1 MSESMT
7 SPLLAADLRPLP
19 GSVPGQCAHLLA
31 NLPQAVQAAISE
43 AWPFLDSVF
52 AAAPYLGRLAQRRP
66 EGLALCARETAQTC
80 LERAIADV
88 VDAGESAPDLASL
101 DAALRRAKADMHLLV
116 ALADLAGRWGVAEV
130 TGAVTNFADAAVRA
144 AVLAHVRFAAADGK
158 AFPVADS
165 ANPLPGLFVFALGKM
180 GTGELNYSSDIDLV
194 ALFDPEALRL
204 PPAEE
209 PRKRLP
215 RLIQAIVRSLQEATA
230 DGYVFR
236 TDLRL
241 RPDPGSTPVVTST
254 DAALNYYE
262 SFGQTWERAAWIKA
276 RYCAGDAGAAHTYL
290 DRMQPFIWR
299 RALDFAA
306 IDDIRGLARQIQT
319 VGRRGEIQPAGHDL
333 KLGRG
338 GIREIEFFAQ
348 VPQLVFGGRDPS
360 VRISSTLKALAAL
373 QARGVVDAPT
383 VLSLSEDYR
392 SLRAWEHRIQM
403 RQDEPS
409 QTLPLRDAD
418 RLAVAMM
425 AGFANLAV
433 FDAAVE
439 ALLRRVH
446 GHFSDQFEDDA
457 SLSSQAGTLIL
468 TGVEP
473 TPDTLATLETLGFLH
488 AEQVWKRLNGW
499 AGGKVRATRTPRART
514 LLAQIAPRLVDI
526 MAATGEPDAAFIRFA
541 AFYENLPMGVQPL
554 SLLMNEPGLAA
565 DLISILTV
573 APRMATDLARRP
585 NMLDVMLDSRFS
597 VPLNQDPPD
606 DFRNRLT
613 GLISATTSYEDALNA
628 ARRLVR
634 EERFRVGTQILRGT
648 ADAQTAGAA
657 YSSIADAAVECMAQA
672 AERETERRSGVMP
685 GRYVVLGMG
694 KLGGRELSAD
704 SDLDL
709 MIVYEGEE
717 GAQTWFSRFAQRLI
731 SALSAPTEE
740 GELYEVDM
748 QLRPSGK
755 AGPVA
760 VRLAR
765 FGQYYL
771 GEAWTWELMALTRA
785 RVIAGDFETGDA
797 VMAAIEAALCKVRP
811 SQTLLSDARA
821 MRERLEAAKPARTE
835 WDIKARIGGLQ
846 DIEFIAQILQL
857 VTARAGLAVRN
868 STTSA
873 FAALAQ
879 GGAVTPGDAAFLSES
894 VHLYL
899 NIAQLLRAAH
909 GTGFDPEG
917 ASSGF
922 TKLLAS
928 LAGAQDLDEMRARL
942 DVRCLK
948 VRALFNRY
956 LPAS

>member
-1 MSESMT
+1 MSDLA
-7 SPLLAADLRPLP
+7 LLTPDLPALP
-19 GSVPGQCAHLLA
+19 GSMAGQCEHLFA
-31 NLPQAVQAAISE
+31 GLPQDVQTAIAAVR
-43 AWPFLDSVF
+43 PFLDSVF

-66 EGLALCARETAQTC
+66 EGLALCVRDSADER
-80 LERAIADV
+80 LEAVIAAARAIGAEAADI
-88 VDAGESAPDLASL
+88 ASL
-101 DAALRRAKADMHLLV
+101 DAGLRQAKADMHLLV
-116 ALADLAGRWGVAEV
+116 ALADLAGRWDVAQV
-130 TGAVTNFADAAVRA
+130 TGAVTAFAGAAVQA
-144 AVLAHVRFAAADGK
+144 ALLAHVRFAAEAGRLL
-158 AFPVADS
+158 PVTDA

-194 ALFDPEALRL
+194 ALFDPERL
-204 PPAEE
+204 AMPAEEE

-215 RLIQAIVRSLQEATA
+215 RLMQAIVRSLQEVTA

-241 RPDPGSTPVVTST
+241 RPDPGATPLVLST

-276 RYCAGDAGAAHTYL
+276 RYCAGDAAAAQDYL
-290 DRMQPFIWR
+290 GQMQPFIWR

-306 IDDIRGLARQIQT
+306 IEDIRGLARQIQT

-360 VRISSTLKALAAL
+360 VRVSPTLKALAAL
-373 QARGVVDAPT
+373 EARGVVDAAT
-383 VLSLSEDYR
+383 LQSLSEDYR

-403 RQDEPS
+403 RQDEAS
-409 QTLPLRDAD
+409 QTLPLRDED
-418 RLAVAMM
+418 RRAVAAM
-425 AGFANLAV
+425 AGYGDLAA

-457 SLSSQAGTLIL
+457 SLSSEAGTLIL

-473 TPDTLATLETLGFLH
+473 TPDTLATLHRLGFQQ
-488 AEQVWKRLNGW
+488 ASQVWKRLNGW
-499 AGGKVRATRTPRART
+499 AGGKVRAARSPRART

-541 AFYENLPMGVQPL
+541 AFFENLPMGVQPL
-554 SLLMNEPGLAA
+554 SLLVNEPGLAA
-565 DLISILTV
+565 DLISILTL
-573 APRMATDLARRP
+573 APRMAADLARRP
-585 NMLDVMLDSRFS
+585 NMLDVMLDNRFS
-597 VPLNQDPPD
+597 VPLAQDPPD
-606 DFRNRLT
+606 DFRNRLGSEIT
-613 GLISATTSYEDALNA
+613 ACETYEAALNA

-634 EERFRVGTQILRGT
+634 EERFRIGTQIVRGT

-657 YSSIADAAVECMAQA
+657 YSAVADAAVEFMARA
-672 AERETERRSGVMP
+672 AERETVRRSGEMP

-694 KLGGRELSAD
+694 KLGGRELAAD
-704 SDLDL
+704 SDLDI
-709 MIVYEGEE
+709 MIIYDGGEL
-717 GAQTWFSRFAQRLI
+717 AQTWFSRFAQRLI

-771 GEAWTWELMALTRA
+771 EEAWTWELMALTRA
-785 RVIAGDFETGDA
+785 RVVAGNAEVEA
-797 VMAAIEAALCKVRP
+797 EVARAIEMALTRVRP
-811 SQTLLSDARA
+811 RDALLADARE
-821 MRERLEAAKPARTE
+821 MRERLEAARPAQGE
-835 WDIKARIGGLQ
+835 WDIKSRVGGLQ
-846 DIEFIAQILQL
+846 DIEFIVQTLQL
-857 VTARAGLAVRN
+857 LAAPDGYMVRN
-868 STTSA
+868 STNPA
-873 FAALAQ
+873 LVALAQ
-879 GGAVTPGDAAFLSES
+879 AGLIAGRDAAFLNECL
-894 VHLYL
+894 HLYL
-899 NIAQLLRAAH
+899 GIAQLLRAAH
-909 GTGFDPEG
+909 GTGFDPAG
-917 ASSGF
+917 ASAGF
-922 TKLLAS
+922 TRS
-928 LAGAQDLDEMRARL
+928 LVAMAGAPDLDGLRADL
-942 DVRCLK
+942 DARCNR
-948 VRALFNRY
+948 VRALFARY
-956 LPAS
+956 LEKN

>member
-1 MSESMT
+1 MSDT
-7 SPLLAADLRPLP
+7 LPLLGSDLLPLP
-19 GSVPGQCAHLLA
+19 GASAAQCDHIFAS
-31 NLPQAVQAAISE
+31 LPQGAQTATEAVR
-43 AWPFLDSVF
+43 PFLDSVF

-66 EGLALCARETAQTC
+66 EGLAACTRQSASARLDQ
-80 LERAIADV
+80 AIADV
-88 VDAGESAPDLASL
+88 VKAGVAAPDIASL
-101 DAALRRAKADMHLLV
+101 DIELRRAKADMHLLV
-116 ALADLAGRWGVAEV
+116 ALADLAGRWDVA
-130 TGAVTNFADAAVRA
+130 AVTAAVSRFADAAVQA
-144 AVLAHVRFAAADGK
+144 ALLGHVRFAAAAGRTL
-158 AFPVADS
+158 PVEDVS
-165 ANPLPGLFVFALGKM
+165 NPLPGLFVFALGKM

-194 ALFDPEALRL
+194 ALFDGEALRM
-204 PPAEE
+204 PADQE
-209 PRKRLP
+209 PRQRLP
-215 RLIQAIVRSLQEATA
+215 RLMQAIVRTLQDVTA
-230 DGYVFR
+230 QGYVFR

-241 RPDPGSTPVVTST
+241 RPDPGSTPVVLST

-276 RYCAGDAGAAHTYL
+276 RYCAGDAAAAQNYL

-319 VGRRGEIQPAGHDL
+319 VGRRAEIQPAGHDL

-348 VPQLVFGGRDPS
+348 VPQLVFGGRDAS
-360 VRISSTLKALAAL
+360 VRVSATLKALTAL
-373 QARGVVDAPT
+373 EARGVVDAAT
-383 VLSLSEDYR
+383 LQSLSEDYR

-409 QTLPLRDAD
+409 QTLPLRDLD
-418 RLAVAMM
+418 RRSVAAM
-425 AGFANLAV
+425 AGYGDLAA

-473 TPDTLATLETLGFLH
+473 TPDTLATLAKLGFQRPD
-488 AEQVWKRLNGW
+488 QVWQRLNGW
-499 AGGKVRATRTPRART
+499 AGGKVRATRSPRART

-526 MAATGEPDAAFIRFA
+526 MASTGEPDAAFVRFT

-565 DLISILTV
+565 DLISILTI
-573 APRMATDLARRP
+573 APRMAADLARRP

-597 VPLNQDPPD
+597 VPLVKDLPD
-606 DFRNRLT
+606 DFRNRL
-613 GLISATTSYEDALNA
+613 GVMVSASDSYETALNA

-634 EERFRVGTQILRGT
+634 EERFRVGTQIVRGT

-657 YSSIADAAVECMAQA
+657 YSSIADAAVEFMAQA
-672 AERETERRSGVMP
+672 TERETARRSGTMP
-685 GRYVVLGMG
+685 GRYAVLAMG

-709 MIVYEGEE
+709 MIVYDGDET
-717 GAQTWFSRFAQRLI
+717 AQTWFSRFAQRLI

-765 FGQYYL
+765 FGQYYFD
-771 GEAWTWELMALTRA
+771 EAWTWELMAMTRA
-785 RVIAGDFETGDA
+785 RVIAGDAA
-797 VMAAIEAALCKVRP
+797 VNDDVVAAIEASLTRLRP
-811 SQTLLSDARA
+811 RDSLLTDARE
-821 MRERLEAAKPARTE
+821 MRQRLETARPAQTE
-835 WDIKARIGGLQ
+835 WDLKSRVGGLQ
-846 DIEFIAQILQL
+846 DVEFIVQILQL
-857 VTARAGLAVRN
+857 VAAPNGQMISH
-868 STTSA
+868 STT
-873 FAALAQ
+873 AALAALSRS
-879 GGAVTPGDAAFLSES
+879 GVMMASDAAFLSES

-899 NIAQLLRAAH
+899 GIAQLLRATH
-909 GTGFDPEG
+909 GTGFDPAG
-917 ASSGF
+917 ASAGF
-922 TKLLAS
+922 TRS
-928 LAGAQDLDEMRARL
+928 LVAMAGVEDMDGLRAALDT
-942 DVRCLK
+942 RCLK
-948 VRALFNRY
+948 VRALFERY
-956 LPAS
+956 LAVG